1 LLKRVPY
8 KTSSIFFRNIPV
20 STKIEDLENE
30 CKNYPGFLRIGL
42 SEPLNDQNFVRRL
55 WVTFRRPD
63 VNIREIFWNIKD
75 AKVRHTLISTYI
87 YCFSLL
93 KAMLSHRLIVSCV
106 AVFEP
111 FQESHIIV
119 QSFKMTFVKQLV

>member
-1 LLKRVPY
+1 MSNGATIKMEVDNDSIMNLLKRVHY

-20 STKIEDLENE
+20 SAKIEDLENE

-75 AKVRHTLISTYI
+75 AKV
-87 YCFSLL
+87 C
-93 KAMLSHRLIVSCV
+93 
-106 AVFEP
+106 
-111 FQESHIIV
+111 
-119 QSFKMTFVKQLV
+119 